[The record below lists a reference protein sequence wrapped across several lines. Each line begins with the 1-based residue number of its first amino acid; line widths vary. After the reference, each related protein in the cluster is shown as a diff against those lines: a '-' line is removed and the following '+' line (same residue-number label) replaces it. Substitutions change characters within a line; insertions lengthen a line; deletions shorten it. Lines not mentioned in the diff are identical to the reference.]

1 MERKE
6 MNNKEKLKRTTFETS
21 RELEYFTEKEIEMQ
35 IGYGKEWWPIALIK
49 ELIDNSLDACETTNI
64 PPQIE
69 VDIETGWFSVR
80 DNGPGLPAK
89 LIKKSLNYMK
99 RVSDKTFYVSPS
111 RGQMGNAL
119 KVVWA
124 APYIENGEK
133 GEIEVWTK
141 GKYHKIT
148 VTLDRIKQ
156 EPVIEHLSEE
166 SDFIKKGTLFKI
178 YGFDSNVILKPESE
192 DFYKVPPQISKVIE
206 AYSAFNPHARFILK
220 IHDNK
225 DKIYEPTN
233 LEWNKWKPS
242 NPTSAHWYELEPL
255 RDLIAAYVT
264 EEREG
269 SRAKTVREFVSEFRG
284 LSGISKQKLVVPD
297 EMKNMYLHDLIKNKD
312 IDMKKLEKLHNDMKA
327 NSKPP
332 QPIVLGYLGKEHI
345 SEWMMN
351 YAQCTKESIK
361 YNRRVGFDT
370 DGLPYVIEVG
380 FGIRKKDNIGRR
392 FLTGLNWTATLG
404 TPTDIIS
411 EVMGEMRI
419 DKEDPVTVLIHM
431 AKPRF
436 EYVDRG
442 KTRLEI

>member
-49 ELIDNSLDACETTNI
+49 ELIDNGLDACETADI

-69 VDIETGWFSVR
+69 VEIGKDWFSVR
-80 DNGPGLPAK
+80 DNGPGLPTR

-148 VTLDRIKQ
+148 VTL
-156 EPVIEHLSEE
+156 
-166 SDFIKKGTLFKI
+166 
-178 YGFDSNVILKPESE
+178 
-192 DFYKVPPQISKVIE
+192 
-206 AYSAFNPHARFILK
+206 
-220 IHDNK
+220 
-225 DKIYEPTN
+225 
-233 LEWNKWKPS
+233 
-242 NPTSAHWYELEPL
+242 
-255 RDLIAAYVT
+255 
-264 EEREG
+264 
-269 SRAKTVREFVSEFRG
+269 
-284 LSGISKQKLVVPD
+284 
-297 EMKNMYLHDLIKNKD
+297 
-312 IDMKKLEKLHNDMKA
+312 
-327 NSKPP
+327 
-332 QPIVLGYLGKEHI
+332 
-345 SEWMMN
+345 
-351 YAQCTKESIK
+351 
-361 YNRRVGFDT
+361 
-370 DGLPYVIEVG
+370 
-380 FGIRKKDNIGRR
+380 
-392 FLTGLNWTATLG
+392 
-404 TPTDIIS
+404 
-411 EVMGEMRI
+411 
-419 DKEDPVTVLIHM
+419 LIHM

-442 KTRLEI
+442 KTRLEL

>member
-1 MERKE
+1 ME
-6 MNNKEKLKRTTFETS
+6 
-21 RELEYFTEKEIEMQ
+21 
-35 IGYGKEWWPIALIK
+35 
-49 ELIDNSLDACETTNI
+49 
-64 PPQIE
+64 
-69 VDIETGWFSVR
+69 
-80 DNGPGLPAK
+80 AK
-89 LIKKSLNYMK
+89 QS
-99 RVSDKTFYVSPS
+99 
-111 RGQMGNAL
+111 
-119 KVVWA
+119 
-124 APYIENGEK
+124 
-133 GEIEVWTK
+133 
-141 GKYHKIT
+141 
-148 VTLDRIKQ
+148 
-156 EPVIEHLSEE
+156 
-166 SDFIKKGTLFKI
+166 
-178 YGFDSNVILKPESE
+178 
-192 DFYKVPPQISKVIE
+192 
-206 AYSAFNPHARFILK
+206 
-220 IHDNK
+220 
-225 DKIYEPTN
+225 
-233 LEWNKWKPS
+233 
-242 NPTSAHWYELEPL
+242 TSAHWYELEPL

>member
-220 IHDNK
+220 IHNNE

-242 NPTSAHWYELEPL
+242 NPL
-255 RDLIAAYVT
+255 
-264 EEREG
+264 
-269 SRAKTVREFVSEFRG
+269 
-284 LSGISKQKLVVPD
+284 
-297 EMKNMYLHDLIKNKD
+297 LHI
-312 IDMKKLEKLHNDMKA
+312 
-327 NSKPP
+327 
-332 QPIVLGYLGKEHI
+332 G
-345 SEWMMN
+345 MN
-351 YAQCTKESIK
+351 
-361 YNRRVGFDT
+361 
-370 DGLPYVIEVG
+370 
-380 FGIRKKDNIGRR
+380 
-392 FLTGLNWTATLG
+392 
-404 TPTDIIS
+404 
-411 EVMGEMRI
+411 
-419 DKEDPVTVLIHM
+419 
-431 AKPRF
+431 
-436 EYVDRG
+436 
-442 KTRLEI
+442 